1 MSADDPFVTR
11 LREALSRFSDGV
23 HALAPPADDAALA
36 NAEHRIGVAIPVTL
50 ANVYRFSDGIWLFD
64 EVVHLRPLG
73 ELALS
78 DDRRIVCGTAEHVV
92 MTCDAAGRIFERD
105 DDGDAVLSASS
116 MEQAMLVYL
125 AREALLID
133 AEGEYKDVFGDDGQ
147 LQEAVR
153 KRRNEAARKR
163 VPDAAR
169 WMIESAEL
177 ALELDDATELAE
189 DWLHQAVAADP
200 HAAGAQ
206 ELLGLLL
213 SARGQVSEGA
223 RALAAAA
230 AVSGP
235 VRSAERAAVAAAA
248 AEQAGDPG
256 ERQRLA
262 KLAVDVEPG
271 IVARMSGEAQ
281 AALQAGR
288 MQDADRLSS
297 IVAALAGSTEALPA
311 QLRARRQLRTIS

>member
-1 MSADDPFVTR
+1 MVPADDPFVTR

-36 NAEHRIGVAIPVTL
+36 RAAQRLGVVIPATL
-50 ANVYRFSDGIWLFD
+50 ANVYRFSDGLWLFD
-64 EVVHLRPLG
+64 EVVHLRPLA
-73 ELALS
+73 EITLD
-78 DDRRIVCGTAEHVV
+78 DDRRIVCGTAEHAV

-116 MEQAMLVYL
+116 LEQAMLVYV

-147 LQEAVR
+147 LQPTVR

-163 VPDAAR
+163 VPDGAR

-177 ALELDDATELAE
+177 ALELDDATEVAE
-189 DWLHQAVAADP
+189 DWLQQAVAADP
-200 HAAGAQ
+200 RAAGAQ

-213 SARGQVSEGA
+213 SARGQIVEGA
-223 RALAAAA
+223 AALAASAA
-230 AVSGP
+230 ASGP
-235 VRSAERAAVAAAA
+235 VRRAERAAVAAAA
-248 AEQAGDPG
+248 AEQAGNQD

-262 KLAVDVEPG
+262 K
-271 IVARMSGEAQ
+271 
-281 AALQAGR
+281 
-288 MQDADRLSS
+288 
-297 IVAALAGSTEALPA
+297 
-311 QLRARRQLRTIS
+311 RAIEV